1 MTLEDKENKDK
12 REEMMLDDVG
22 SGDHEREREREFEG
36 RGRGEERKKKRMSTV
51 KEVVSMM
58 IGG

>member
-22 SGDHEREREREFEG
+22 SGDHERERER
-36 RGRGEERKKKRMSTV
+36 V
-51 KEVVSMM
+51 
-58 IGG
+58 